1 MKYLILLSVLFFV
14 SEFLLMLVKR
24 SKKIERK
31 RQNDKG
37 SLVLLWVVITLCF
50 TFGFMFANYRTWTLT
65 NYAIYVIGVVI
76 IISGVTIRWISIIQ
90 LSTAFTVNVTIANN
104 HKLKTDGIYK
114 YTRHPSYL
122 GLLLIMFGFSVSM
135 NSFISILIIT
145 IPMLF
150 AILYR
155 IKVEEEI
162 LQEEFRSDYVEY
174 KNRTK
179 KLIPKVI

>member
-1 MKYLILLSVLFFV
+1 MKYLILLSILFFV

-24 SKKIERK
+24 SKKIESK

-50 TFGFMFANYRTWTLT
+50 TFSFMFANYRTWTLI
-65 NYAIYVIGVVI
+65 NYSIYVIGVVI
-76 IISGVTIRWISIIQ
+76 ILAGAIIRWISIIQ
-90 LSTAFTVNVTIANN
+90 LSSAFTVNVVIANN
-104 HKLKTDGIYK
+104 HKLKTNGVYK
-114 YTRHPSYL
+114 YVRHPSYL

-135 NSFISILIIT
+135 NSYISILIIT
-145 IPMLF
+145 IPMLL

-162 LQEEFRSDYVEY
+162 LEAEFGSEYSNY
-174 KNRTK
+174 KNSTK
-179 KLIPKVI
+179 KLFPGLI

>member
-1 MKYLILLSVLFFV
+1 MKYLILLSVLFFL

-50 TFGFMFANYRTWTLT
+50 TFGFMFANYRAWTLI
-65 NYAIYVIGVVI
+65 NYAIAILGIMVIL
-76 IISGVTIRWISIIQ
+76 SGAIIRWLSIIQ
-90 LSTAFTVNVTIANN
+90 LSSAFTVNVAIANN
-104 HKLKTDGIYK
+104 HKLKTDGVYK
-114 YTRHPSYL
+114 YARHPSYF
-122 GLLLIMFGFSVSM
+122 GLLFIMFGFSVSM
-135 NSFISILIIT
+135 NSYISILIIT
-145 IPMLF
+145 IPMLL

-162 LQEEFRSDYVEY
+162 LLAEFGDEY
-174 KNRTK
+174 SNYKKNTK
-179 KLIPKVI
+179 KLIPGLI

>member
-1 MKYLILLSVLFFV
+1 MKYLILLSILFFV

-24 SKKIERK
+24 SKKIESK

-50 TFGFMFANYRTWTLT
+50 TFSFMFANYRTWTLI

-76 IISGVTIRWISIIQ
+76 IISGGTIRWISIIQ
-90 LSTAFTVNVTIANN
+90 LSSAFTVNVAIANN
-104 HKLKTDGIYK
+104 HKLKTNGVYK
-114 YTRHPSYL
+114 YVRHPSYL
-122 GLLLIMFGFSVSM
+122 GLWLIMFGFSVSM
-135 NSFISILIIT
+135 NSYISIIIVT
-145 IPMLF
+145 IPMLL

-162 LQEEFRSDYVEY
+162 LLSEFGNEYLDYS
-174 KNRTK
+174 NRTK
-179 KLIPKVI
+179 KIIPWVI

>member
-1 MKYLILLSVLFFV
+1 MKYLILISVLFFV

-31 RQNDKG
+31 RRNDKG
-37 SLVLLWVVITLCF
+37 SLILLWVVITLCF
-50 TFGFMFANYRTWTLT
+50 TFGFTFANYRIWALV
-65 NYAIYVIGVVI
+65 NYAIYIAGVVI
-76 IISGVTIRWISIIQ
+76 ILSGAIIRWISIIQ
-90 LSTAFTVNVTIANN
+90 LSSSFTVNVAITNN
-104 HKLKTDGIYK
+104 HKLKTNEVYK
-114 YTRHPSYL
+114 YARHPSYL

-135 NSFISILIIT
+135 NSYMSILIVT
-145 IPMLF
+145 IPMFL

-162 LQEEFRSDYVEY
+162 LQAEFGNDYSEY
-174 KNRTK
+174 KNKTK

>member
-24 SKKIERK
+24 SKKIDRK

-37 SLVLLWVVITLCF
+37 SLVLLWVVITVCF
-50 TFGFMFANYRTWTLT
+50 TFGFMFANYKTWTLI

-76 IISGVTIRWISIIQ
+76 IISGVIIRWISIIQ
-90 LSTAFTVNVTIANN
+90 LSSAFTVNVAIANN
-104 HKLKTDGIYK
+104 HKLKTNGVYK
-114 YTRHPSYL
+114 YIRHPSYL
-122 GLLLIMFGFSVSM
+122 GLWLIMFGFSVSM
-135 NSFISILIIT
+135 NSYFSILIIT
-145 IPMLF
+145 IPMFL

-155 IKVEEEI
+155 IKVEEVI
-162 LQEEFRSDYVEY
+162 LLAEFGNAYVEY
-174 KNRTK
+174 KNKTK

>member
-50 TFGFMFANYRTWTLT
+50 TFGFTFANYRIWTLV
-65 NYAIYVIGVVI
+65 NYTIYITGVVI
-76 IISGVTIRWISIIQ
+76 ILSGAIVRWISIIQ
-90 LSTAFTVNVTIANN
+90 LSSVFTVNVAIANN
-104 HKLKTDGIYK
+104 HKLKTDGVYK
-114 YTRHPSYL
+114 HVRHPSYL

-135 NSFISILIIT
+135 NSYISILIIT
-145 IPMLF
+145 IPMLL

-162 LQEEFRSDYVEY
+162 LLAEFGDEY
-174 KNRTK
+174 SNYKRNTK
-179 KLIPKVI
+179 KLIPGLI

>member
-37 SLVLLWVVITLCF
+37 SLVLLWVVITICF
-50 TFGFMFANYRTWTLT
+50 TFGFMFASYRTWTLI
-65 NYAIYVIGVVI
+65 NYAIAILGVMVILAGAI
-76 IISGVTIRWISIIQ
+76 IRWISIIQ
-90 LSTAFTVNVTIANN
+90 LSSAFTVNVAIGNN
-104 HKLKTDGIYK
+104 HKLKTDGVYK
-114 YTRHPSYL
+114 YVRHPSYS

-135 NSFISILIIT
+135 NSYISILIIT
-145 IPMLF
+145 IPMLIV
-150 AILYR
+150 ILYR

-162 LQEEFRSDYVEY
+162 LLAEFGDEY
-174 KNRTK
+174 SNYKKNTE
-179 KLIPKVI
+179 KLIPGLI